1 MANGYKDLLVW
12 QKAMQ
17 LTTEIYAATKR
28 FPHDEQYGLVSQ
40 LRRAAVSVTSN
51 IAEGSGRY
59 SEGEFLQFLSQ
70 ARGSALEVETQLLI
84 ARELHYLDAGSA
96 RNLLRSVDEISRML
110 SGLRSSIHPRQNPTR
125 NSQLRARNS

>member
-17 LTTEIYAATKR
+17 LTTGIYAVTKR
-28 FPHDEQYGLVSQ
+28 FPRDEQYGLVSQ

-59 SEGEFLQFLSQ
+59 SDGEFLQFLSQ
-70 ARGSALEVETQLLI
+70 ARGSALELETQLLI
-84 ARELHYLDAGSA
+84 ARELHYVDAGSA
-96 RNLLRSVDEISRML
+96 RDLLRSVDEISRML
-110 SGLRSSIHPRQNPTR
+110 SGLRSSIHPRQSPTR